1 MKAKLKFLTKQSL
14 DKKIKTKWFKGV
26 NIFLL
31 LLFIL
36 LVNID
41 RVIAVFGGD
50 FESEITIYVED
61 ELNVYDEF
69 NMTFESLSESL
80 GEAKNYQVTKN
91 EKNLEELKTE
101 LNEEND
107 AIIVHL
113 LEDET
118 NYMRAEIISYDD
130 IGTVTTQL
138 ISTAINSVKSNYAA
152 TESGLTNEQILA
164 LTSPVEV
171 STVLT
176 NPDIE
181 NKEGQDIVA
190 AGVMLI
196 FILPCFFLI
205 LMLVQMIGAEVND
218 EKSTRSMEIIISN
231 VSPKVHFL
239 SKIFAST
246 LFVVIQGVLL
256 LLYGVIAVVIRNLI
270 GGTAL
275 SAMSGDVTKEL
286 TEILTLVQDTGV
298 FSLLLRGL
306 PIILIL
312 FLLSFVAYAIVAGV
326 LASMTTSI
334 EDFQQLQTPI
344 MLIIMIGYYLAI
356 MAVQFDGSLFIEI
369 ASYIPMLSF
378 LLSPV
383 LYMIG
388 QITIWELAIS
398 TVIMAVFT
406 WIIFKYGLRIYKV
419 GILNYSSSKLWR
431 KMFKS
436 LKAKKKKKI
445 F

>member
-138 ISTAINSVKSNYAA
+138 ISTAVNSVKSNYAA

-436 LKAKKKKKI
+436 LKAKK
-445 F
+445 

>member
-107 AIIVHL
+107 MIIVHL

-436 LKAKKKKKI
+436 LKAQK
-445 F
+445 

>member
-107 AIIVHL
+107 MIIVHL

-138 ISTAINSVKSNYAA
+138 ISAAVNSVKSNYAA

-436 LKAKKKKKI
+436 LKAKK
-445 F
+445 

>member
-91 EKNLEELKTE
+91 KKNLEELKTE

-138 ISTAINSVKSNYAA
+138 ISAAINSVKSNYAA

-436 LKAKKKKKI
+436 LKAKK
-445 F
+445 

>member
-138 ISTAINSVKSNYAA
+138 ISAAINSVKSNYAA

-436 LKAKKKKKI
+436 LKAKK
-445 F
+445 

>member
-80 GEAKNYQVTKN
+80 GEAKNYQVAKN

-107 AIIVHL
+107 MIIVHL

-138 ISTAINSVKSNYAA
+138 ISAAINSVKSNYAA

-436 LKAKKKKKI
+436 LKAQK
-445 F
+445 

>member
-1 MKAKLKFLTKQSL
+1 
-14 DKKIKTKWFKGV
+14 
-26 NIFLL
+26 
-31 LLFIL
+31 
-36 LVNID
+36 
-41 RVIAVFGGD
+41 
-50 FESEITIYVED
+50 
-61 ELNVYDEF
+61 
-69 NMTFESLSESL
+69 
-80 GEAKNYQVTKN
+80 
-91 EKNLEELKTE
+91 
-101 LNEEND
+101 
-107 AIIVHL
+107 
-113 LEDET
+113 
-118 NYMRAEIISYDD
+118 MRAEIISYDD

-436 LKAKKKKKI
+436 LKAQK
-445 F
+445 

>member
-1 MKAKLKFLTKQSL
+1 
-14 DKKIKTKWFKGV
+14 
-26 NIFLL
+26 
-31 LLFIL
+31 
-36 LVNID
+36 
-41 RVIAVFGGD
+41 
-50 FESEITIYVED
+50 
-61 ELNVYDEF
+61 
-69 NMTFESLSESL
+69 
-80 GEAKNYQVTKN
+80 
-91 EKNLEELKTE
+91 
-101 LNEEND
+101 
-107 AIIVHL
+107 
-113 LEDET
+113 
-118 NYMRAEIISYDD
+118 
-130 IGTVTTQL
+130 
-138 ISTAINSVKSNYAA
+138 
-152 TESGLTNEQILA
+152 
-164 LTSPVEV
+164 
-171 STVLT
+171 
-176 NPDIE
+176 
-181 NKEGQDIVA
+181 
-190 AGVMLI
+190 
-196 FILPCFFLI
+196 
-205 LMLVQMIGAEVND
+205 
-218 EKSTRSMEIIISN
+218 MEIIISN

-436 LKAKKKKKI
+436 LKAQK
-445 F
+445 

>member
-138 ISTAINSVKSNYAA
+138 ISAAINSVKSNYAA

-298 FSLLLRGL
+298 FSLLLQGL

-326 LASMTTSI
+326 LVSMTTSI

-436 LKAKKKKKI
+436 LKAQK
-445 F
+445 

>member
-138 ISTAINSVKSNYAA
+138 ISAAINSVKSNYAA
-152 TESGLTNEQILA
+152 TESRLTNEQILA

-171 STVLT
+171 SIVLT

-436 LKAKKKKKI
+436 LRAQK
-445 F
+445 

>member
-91 EKNLEELKTE
+91 EKNLEDLKTE

-138 ISTAINSVKSNYAA
+138 ISAAINSVKSNYAA

-205 LMLVQMIGAEVND
+205 LMLVQM
-218 EKSTRSMEIIISN
+218 
-231 VSPKVHFL
+231 F
-239 SKIFAST
+239 
-246 LFVVIQGVLL
+246 
-256 LLYGVIAVVIRNLI
+256 
-270 GGTAL
+270 
-275 SAMSGDVTKEL
+275 
-286 TEILTLVQDTGV
+286 
-298 FSLLLRGL
+298 
-306 PIILIL
+306 
-312 FLLSFVAYAIVAGV
+312 
-326 LASMTTSI
+326 
-334 EDFQQLQTPI
+334 
-344 MLIIMIGYYLAI
+344 
-356 MAVQFDGSLFIEI
+356 
-369 ASYIPMLSF
+369 
-378 LLSPV
+378 
-383 LYMIG
+383 
-388 QITIWELAIS
+388 
-398 TVIMAVFT
+398 
-406 WIIFKYGLRIYKV
+406 
-419 GILNYSSSKLWR
+419 
-431 KMFKS
+431 
-436 LKAKKKKKI
+436 
-445 F
+445 

>member
-107 AIIVHL
+107 MIIVHL

-138 ISTAINSVKSNYAA
+138 ISAAINSVKSNYAA

-436 LKAKKKKKI
+436 LKAQK
-445 F
+445 

>member
-138 ISTAINSVKSNYAA
+138 ISTAVNSVKSNYAA

-436 LKAKKKKKI
+436 LKAQK
-445 F
+445 

>member
-80 GEAKNYQVTKN
+80 GEVKNYQVTKN

-436 LKAKKKKKI
+436 LKAQK
-445 F
+445 

>member
-31 LLFIL
+31 ILFIL

-80 GEAKNYQVTKN
+80 GDAKNYQVTKN

-298 FSLLLRGL
+298 FSLLLQGL

-436 LKAKKKKKI
+436 LKAQK
-445 F
+445 